1 MPTENEFKY
10 VLDPNTD
17 EDEIRKVT
25 HLIEIRQ
32 AYLSQQN
39 NVTVRIRESWLKSH
53 AGSVVYELCVKGT
66 ADRVIEIE
74 TVIDERDF
82 NDLWEF
88 SKYKLQKTRYV
99 YGNGAWV
106 IDFFKKDGATYFVMA
121 ECEVPEDVKEPP
133 DPIPI
138 IADKLVYKG
147 MPSSSKFSSKELSCP
162 IHAAQML
169 KDIENIKKYLTARS
183 K

>member
-10 VLDPNTD
+10 VLDPNAD
-17 EDEIRKVT
+17 EDEIRKIMCYV
-25 HLIEIRQ
+25 EIRQ
-32 AYLSQQN
+32 AYLAQQN
-39 NVTVRIRESWLKSH
+39 NVTVRIRESTWPKSQH
-53 AGSVVYELCVKGT
+53 VVRELCVKGK

-169 KDIENIKKYLTARS
+169 KDIENIK
-183 K
+183 

>member
-17 EDEIRKVT
+17 EDEISKHIVCV
-25 HLIEIRQ
+25 EIRQ

-39 NVTVRIRESWLKSH
+39 NVTVRIRESTWPKSQH
-53 AGSVVYELCVKGT
+53 VVRELCVKGK

-74 TVIDERDF
+74 TVIDKRDF

-88 SKYKLQKTRYV
+88 SKFKLQKTRYICA
-99 YGNGAWV
+99 NSWV
-106 IDFFKKDGATYFVMA
+106 IDFFKRNGATYFVMA

-133 DPIPI
+133 DPIPV

-162 IHAAQML
+162 IHAAQVL
-169 KDIENIKKYLTARS
+169 KDIEKVKKYLTANS